1 MPDGEDR
8 ARWKCRTL
16 SVIQS
21 KGQNM
26 SPSGLPEYAALLFRW
41 EVSIISI
48 GCIILLVTTAML
60 GMRITGGKR
69 TRRAA
74 FWMTIVMPLFQFP
87 ASAMRFFISSTPSF
101 KLARPIDSYI
111 DLFWSPICTL
121 FIIWL
126 YRKHL
131 INSCRLCEID
141 VPRERAHDA
150 IHVVKI
156 FLAVA
161 TGFLASFFLSTVC
174 FNDGSQHMVPLFC
187 TMVTLA
193 SAGAMAEIVIHRIVW
208 GRVAL
213 INYSW
218 FWYIGAWTYF
228 VTRV

>member
-1 MPDGEDR
+1 
-8 ARWKCRTL
+8 
-16 SVIQS
+16 
-21 KGQNM
+21 M
-26 SPSGLPEYAALLFRW
+26 SSSRSPEFAALLFRW

-69 TRRAA
+69 IRRAA

-101 KLARPIDSYI
+101 KLARPVDSYI

-121 FIIWL
+121 FIIFL

-131 INSCRLCEID
+131 IESCRFCKID
-141 VPRERAHDA
+141 VSRECVQDA
-150 IHVVKI
+150 VHVKKV
-156 FLAVA
+156 FLAMA
-161 TGFLASFFLSTVC
+161 AGFLTSFLLSTIYLT
-174 FNDGSQHMVPLFC
+174 DSAQHMVPLFC
-187 TMVTLA
+187 AMLTLA
-193 SAGAMAEIVIHRIVW
+193 SAGTMAEIVLHRILKD
-208 GRVAL
+208 RVAL